1 MAEQRNIRIED
12 DQGNQYFPHGK
23 AKTTFLAT
31 GENVEQ
37 VIDGIE
43 KDLSTH
49 STDSTKHI
57 TSHER
62 ERWNSIFGESKEQ
75 KDANGTYQILEE
87 TRLNGTLFAKAVLSN
102 PDSSGKWLVR
112 TYTEYAEDGVTP
124 VFTVVFDLIYDNEG
138 DYVRA
143 VPRV

>member
-49 STDSTKHI
+49 STDNKNHVSAQD
-57 TSHER
+57 R
-62 ERWNSIFGESKEQ
+62 ERWNGIFGTSKEQ
-75 KDANGTYQILEE
+75 KDDNGTYQIVEKK
-87 TRLNGTLFAKAVLSN
+87 RPNGKLFKKAVFSN
-102 PDSSGKWLVR
+102 PDANGNWLVR
-112 TYTEYAEDGVTP
+112 TNTEYAADGI
-124 VFTVVFDLIYDNEG
+124 TVVSTFVSDIIYDNDG
-138 DYVRA
+138 DFKNEVIRL
-143 VPRV
+143 